1 MAFFIDLQKAFD
13 TIDHNILLQKLDT
26 CGIRGTSLMW
36 LKSYLTNRQPFVQ
49 LEERKSTLTQILCG
63 VPQGSILGPKQFLLY
78 INDPR
83 QLSKKLKTVLFADDT
98 TRGNL

>member
-49 LEERKSTLTQILCG
+49 LEEQILCG